1 VGNLLLLACT
11 ALSLSVAVLRL
22 TRRPLAG
29 GIAGLAFVI
38 GGPVIEAAYTL
49 SKPELLQCFFL
60 TGSAATLV
68 LVPRAGTKRV
78 RAGAL
83 MLSSVFILLA
93 ALTKETTGLLLGIA
107 AAWVAIAWA
116 SDRVCGA
123 RGDSRSVPLA
133 LDFLAACAL
142 GIAAY
147 IGIAVAFSPGILSGA
162 GPRANFTFTWATI
175 GANAN
180 IWLDV
185 IVRDWLQLLP
195 LVVAAAYLAV
205 STRKLAHLP
214 VILGCLVWMG
224 AWFALYLPYRFT
236 PEYYLLPFSLG
247 AAVFTGLLVPPV
259 VDGART
265 ASPAG
270 SLLATACAALAAVLF
285 LLTIPNDLSNA
296 GIQLSVD
303 KANQAMLGYVAETM
317 PPGGLVLVNIRA
329 DVEYLWQVGP
339 MLHRVHNR
347 PDLAVEP
354 YPASGVPPAYG
365 GRPTFVVSPIIE
377 NVPLP
382 SVRLGIPE
390 EASRGWEAN
399 LQQELEE
406 RLELQ
411 REVRYGLTLLMVDA
425 PRLICFA
432 VPQIGYCQRPHTP
445 LDTRRFAAGW
455 RVYSLSAPAG

>member
-1 VGNLLLLACT
+1 VLGVGVF
-11 ALSLSVAVLRL
+11 ALGVLRL
-22 TRRPLAG
+22 SPST
-29 GIAGLAFVI
+29 V
-38 GGPVIEAAYTL
+38 
-49 SKPELLQCFFL
+49 
-60 TGSAATLV
+60 SAA
-68 LVPRAGTKRV
+68 
-78 RAGAL
+78 
-83 MLSSVFILLA
+83 
-93 ALTKETTGLLLGIA
+93 
-107 AAWVAIAWA
+107 
-116 SDRVCGA
+116 
-123 RGDSRSVPLA
+123 
-133 LDFLAACAL
+133 
-142 GIAAY
+142 
-147 IGIAVAFSPGILSGA
+147 
-162 GPRANFTFTWATI
+162 GPQANFTFTWDLI
-175 GANAN
+175 RGNAN
-180 IWLDV
+180 VWLDLL
-185 IVRDWLQLLP
+185 VRDWLYLLP
-195 LVVAAAYLAV
+195 LVAAAAYLLV
-205 STRKLAHLP
+205 SARGLIQVPML
-214 VILGCLVWMG
+214 LGSLIWMG

-339 MLHRVHNR
+339 MLHMVHNR

-399 LQQELEE
+399 LLQELEG

-411 REVRYGLTLLMVDA
+411 REVRYGLTLLIVDA
-425 PRLICFA
+425 PRLICLA
-432 VPQIGYCQRPHTP
+432 VPRIGYCQRPHTP